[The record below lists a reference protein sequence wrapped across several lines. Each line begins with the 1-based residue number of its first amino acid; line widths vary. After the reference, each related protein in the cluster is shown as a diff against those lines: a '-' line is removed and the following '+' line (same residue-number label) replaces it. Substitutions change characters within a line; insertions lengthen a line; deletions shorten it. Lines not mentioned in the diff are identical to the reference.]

1 MRAPWPHTF
10 YASLPLLALAGHPRR
25 CPTPLLCPVWPDT
38 LLPLPS
44 LVGVPLTSP
53 WALPSSCCP
62 WCLPSSHLDLNMP
75 VPPTPPTHEGP
86 CLFSS
91 EAANPQLSFSPFC
104 SGPGHWSLVTSAYEW
119 PQPPTPQIL
128 LCVPSMAFPGFS
140 DSWYSPACLALGLF
154 PRRLHPQSP
163 PVQLHGMTVPVPC
176 PFALFKIFRHL
187 PGVNSLGLLRSE
199 CVHVIT
205 HHPSTV

>member
-1 MRAPWPHTF
+1 MRLSHSSPWQDTPGDAP
-10 YASLPLLALAGHPRR
+10 HPFSAQSGLTH
-25 CPTPLLCPVWPDT
+25 CC
-38 LLPLPS
+38 PLPS

-119 PQPPTPQIL
+119 PQPPTPRSSSVHPAWPSQVSVTAGTVLPAL
-128 LCVPSMAFPGFS
+128 LLASFPGG
-140 DSWYSPACLALGLF
+140 YIH
-154 PRRLHPQSP
+154 R
-163 PVQLHGMTVPVPC
+163 VP
-176 PFALFKIFRHL
+176 LSRYM
-187 PGVNSLGLLRSE
+187 G
-199 CVHVIT
+199 
-205 HHPSTV
+205 